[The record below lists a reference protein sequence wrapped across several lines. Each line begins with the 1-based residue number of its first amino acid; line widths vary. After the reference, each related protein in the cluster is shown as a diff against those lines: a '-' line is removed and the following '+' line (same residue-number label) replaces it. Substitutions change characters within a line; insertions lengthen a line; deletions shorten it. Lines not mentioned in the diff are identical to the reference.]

1 VAWVE
6 KGIAP
11 SQVLGQSAGP
21 AAAPLSR
28 PLCPYPQTANYA
40 GKGDIH
46 DAANWACGGN
56 MESRGTVCPNV
67 LVKYKDEADGPID
80 FAQSGV
86 DREFCDADGRF
97 ADRDHDRD
105 DLH

>member
-1 VAWVE
+1 
-6 KGIAP
+6 
-11 SQVLGQSAGP
+11 
-21 AAAPLSR
+21 
-28 PLCPYPQTANYA
+28 
-40 GKGDIH
+40 
-46 DAANWACGGN
+46 
-56 MESRGTVCPNV
+56 MESRRTVCPNV